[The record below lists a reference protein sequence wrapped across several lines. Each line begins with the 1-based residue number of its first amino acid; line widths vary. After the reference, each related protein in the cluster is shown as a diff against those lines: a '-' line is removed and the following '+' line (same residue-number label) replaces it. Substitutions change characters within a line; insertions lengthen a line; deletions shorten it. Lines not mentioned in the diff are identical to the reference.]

1 VSPDR
6 GTAGLKRQPY
16 TEQEVNAAI
25 EALVND
31 VRVLKADLD
40 RSEDNV
46 ARLIVERDEARM
58 KLSDMHRRAQAAE
71 AAVYEKLPDPKTGPV
86 TLGRMLATAA
96 YHREAEARE
105 KAEAERDAARAL
117 LRGLRDW
124 LADEKLNTW
133 PYMEGP
139 GFYDDK
145 ETWVHCLNT
154 SL

>member
-1 VSPDR
+1 MTDAELIAMAR
-6 GTAGLKRQPY
+6 
-16 TEQEVNAAI
+16 AA
-25 EALVND
+25 
-31 VRVLKADLD
+31 RVDD
-40 RSEDNV
+40 RSDG
-46 ARLIVERDEARM
+46 ALYGRLADRIGELILERDEARAYGTEVRLRE
-58 KLSDMHRRAQAAE
+58 KAAE
-71 AAVYEKLPDPKTGPV
+71 DARVSAVDRAA
-86 TLGRMLATAA
+86 
-96 YHREAEARE
+96 